1 MRQTEARIE
10 TGIHNVIFTT
20 TVPCKHGLSTR
31 AETSTDATMKCDGTT
46 DEMTKILKSNPQV
59 C

>member
-10 TGIHNVIFTT
+10 TEIPNVIFTT
-20 TVPCKHGLSTR
+20 TVLCKHGSSTR
-31 AETSTDATMKCDGTT
+31 GETSTDATMKCDGTT
-46 DEMTKILKSNPQV
+46 DEIAKILKSNAQV

>member
-10 TGIHNVIFTT
+10 TEIPNVIFTT
-20 TVPCKHGLSTR
+20 TVPCKYGSSTR
-31 AETSTDATMKCDGTT
+31 GETSTDATMKCDGTT
-46 DEMTKILKSNPQV
+46 DEMTKIFKSNPQV